1 MRNILQVMGLVLL
14 LFLFDGCSRKKID
27 IVYIPELNKTAT
39 AEVGQN
45 MYEKFYAKVVTRKI
59 VNLSGKQYKF
69 GKVDDVECA
78 TVNRDDSLL
87 DYNCDGYFTH
97 KRGSFINRGKDKNKL
112 EEPIKYEV
120 VEKREYYPAG
130 RDSFKYNVLYQGK
143 VDSKIK
149 IAYQEFYLDKATNL
163 FMIRPAFEQIIDYEL
178 EKDGTAVIGFK
189 GLRIEVLKA
198 TNLDITYKV
207 LKDYD

>member
-45 MYEKFYAKVVTRKI
+45 MYEKFYARTVTTKF
-59 VNLSGKQYKF
+59 VNFQGKQYKF
-69 GKVDDVECA
+69 AKVDDAECA
-78 TVNRDDSLL
+78 LHNGNDSLL
-87 DYNCDGYFTH
+87 DYNCNGYFTH

-149 IAYQEFYLDKATNL
+149 IAYQEFYLDRATNL

-178 EKDGTAVIGFK
+178 AKEGTTTIGFK

-198 TNLDITYKV
+198 TNMDITYKV
-207 LKDYD
+207 IRDYD

>member
-27 IVYIPELNKTAT
+27 IDIVYIPELNKTAT

-45 MYEKFYAKVVTRKI
+45 MYQKIYARVVTTKF
-59 VNLSGKQYKF
+59 VNFQGKQYKF
-69 GKVDDVECA
+69 AKVDDAECA
-78 TVNRDDSLL
+78 LHNGNDSLL
-87 DYNCDGYFTH
+87 DYNCNGYFTH
-97 KRGSFINRGKDKNKL
+97 KRGSFGDREKDKNKL

-120 VEKREYYPAG
+120 IVKNKYYPIG
-130 RDSFKYNVLYQGK
+130 KESFIYNVLYQGK

-149 IAYQEFYLDKATNL
+149 IAYQEFYFNPNTN
-163 FMIRPAFEQIIDYEL
+163 EQIIDYEL
-178 EKDGTAVIGFK
+178 AQEGTTTIGFK

-198 TNLDITYKV
+198 TNMDITYKV